1 MLQVKTPEEVL
12 CLIHDK
18 FRPVS
23 ELTEFVPISAAAGR
37 TLSEDITAEEYVPDF
52 NRSTVDGYAL
62 RAADTFGCSDAIPA
76 VLSLQEEIR
85 MGEDAGFALLRAILS
100 LQGEIRMG
108 EDAGFALLR
117 ENCAYVPTGGALPEG
132 ADCAVMLEYTEDYG
146 DGTIGILK
154 PGAPG
159 MNVIFRGD
167 DVYPGKVVLQAGRVL
182 SAQDIGALA
191 AIGRTVVPVQRKL
204 KIGVISTGDELVP
217 PGQKPLPGQV
227 RDVNTALLSALLTEQ
242 GAEVHSY
249 GIIVDDEDLLRETV
263 TRAVQECDAVLLSG
277 GSSVGVKDASCRIIE
292 SLGELLL
299 HGIAL
304 KPGKPTIMGRAGNK
318 PLVGLPGHPVA
329 AFVVARLFMPLIG
342 LPGHPVAAFV
352 VARLFVVPLLDRLAG
367 RERPLWS
374 VTAELSESVGANH
387 GRAQVNPCR
396 LLRQDGRVLALPI
409 RSKSGLITQL
419 AGADG
424 FFCIERDCEGLPKG
438 APVQVYLNA

>member
-12 CLIHDK
+12 RLIHDK
-18 FRPVS
+18 FRPVA
-23 ELTEFVPISAAAGR
+23 ELAESVPLTAAAGR
-37 TLSEDITAEEYVPDF
+37 TLSEDIIAKEYVPDF
-52 NRSTVDGYAL
+52 NRSTVDGYAV
-62 RAADTFGCSDAIPA
+62 RAADTFGCSDAIP
-76 VLSLQEEIR
+76 
-85 MGEDAGFALLRAILS
+85 AILS

-191 AIGRTVVPVQRKL
+191 AVGRTAVPVQRKL

-249 GIIVDDEDLLRETV
+249 GIIVDDEDLLLETV

-318 PLVGLPGHPVA
+318 PL
-329 AFVVARLFMPLIG
+329 IG

-352 VARLFVVPLLDRLAG
+352 VARLFVVPLLDRLSG

-409 RSKSGLITQL
+409 RSKSGLITPL